1 MLEWGWRVKSSDLH
15 ERGYAPGGVDFL
27 QQRNDRVDHVVCNP
41 PFKLAQPF
49 AEHALEITT
58 GKVAIFARL
67 QWLESGPR
75 KRLFASA
82 PLARVYVFSNR
93 VPFARGKRVEP
104 GEGGGRMMA
113 FAWFVFDHSRVGAP
127 MLDWISYEEAA

>member
-1 MLEWGWRVKSSDLH
+1 MKSSDLH